1 MRGFDL
7 SILLNF
13 GNLLF
18 ILKGV
23 GNTLLLTFTAIALGF
38 IAGSILA
45 FGEVYLPPP
54 FSYIFRII
62 GEVFR
67 GIPLM
72 LLFLVLY
79 FGVKLPMTASA
90 ILGLGIRSAAYQGQI
105 FRSALEAVSLGQMH
119 AGLSIGMS
127 NFQVFREILLPQAIR
142 IMVPGWSNEFIT
154 VLKDTSIAFVI
165 GVAEVMTKAD
175 LIARTLGR
183 YLEVYIF
190 IGILYFILVR
200 VSTLI
205 LNKIYEKHRIPGLG
219 EKR

>member
-1 MRGFDL
+1 MKGFDL
-7 SILLNF
+7 TILLNP
-13 GNLLF
+13 GNLAF
-18 ILKGV
+18 ILGGV
-23 GNTLLLTFTAIALGF
+23 GNTIFLTLASVSLGF
-38 IAGSILA
+38 AAGSVFA

-54 FSYIFRII
+54 FSYFFRAV

-79 FGVKLPMTASA
+79 FGLKLPMFASA
-90 ILGLGIRSAAYQGQI
+90 LLGLGIRSAAYQGQI
-105 FRSALEAVSLGQMH
+105 FRSALEAVSLGQLH
-119 AGLSIGMS
+119 AGLSLGMTKP
-127 NFQVFREILLPQAIR
+127 QVFKEILLPQAIR

-183 YLEVYIF
+183 YLEIYIF
-190 IGILYFILVR
+190 IALLYFALVR
-200 VSTLI
+200 FSTFV
-205 LNKIYEKHRIPGLG
+205 LNRIYEKHRIPGLG